1 MYGYTKEEMIGKTP
15 DIIGAPGKN
24 DLEMVGECIKKAYN
38 GEPQQFEFWGQR
50 KNGEVFPKIVRLSSG
65 YYFGKKA
72 IFAFAIDITDRKQTE
87 EILNKE
93 LRKRKIL
100 QDVALTL
107 LETDLNK
114 SIKTALKAIRIGL
127 DLPKAMLRIRVD
139 PNNDWQIVDC
149 RENLLGIES
158 CLPTNKRGEEAILA

>member
-1 MYGYTKEEMIGKTP
+1 VHG
-15 DIIGAPGKN
+15 
-24 DLEMVGECIKKAYN
+24 
-38 GEPQQFEFWGQR
+38 
-50 KNGEVFPKIVRLSSG
+50 IVLNVR
-65 YYFGKKA
+65 
-72 IFAFAIDITDRKQTE
+72 DITERKQTE

-158 CLPTNKRGEEAILA
+158 CLPTNKRGEEAILAYEKKKFPLLMIFEKNIGMKNIKIFGKKQNTCLSQHTLYRSFW